1 MHTLPNDEALYT
13 ALQRYIGYFKDA
25 NASLSDPAGYFE
37 AAHALFALLIPRE
50 AAALLDES
58 GALLVIPD
66 GPLGYLPFEALLT
79 ESYTGKGFGQAPY
92 LIKKLPVQYSWSAE
106 LLWRPGPERKEGAVV
121 QFDPQF
127 SKGERGLVPLVQGKK
142 ETAPLAKLRRLAGSA
157 AVLAE
162 FQRRAPKSLLLHLST
177 HASARWAASQVEFF
191 DQARGL
197 PQLYALLLPTELVVL
212 SACETNLGQ
221 IAAGEGVMSLARGF
235 AYAGA
240 NSLIATQWEI
250 NESSTAQILAQFYK
264 GLSNKQPKLE
274 ALRQA
279 KLQYL
284 ETTPSAAQQSPYF
297 WAGLSFVHGQ
307 EQCSNS
313 LSFPLWGWGL
323 PPVLPFFWGFCCF
336 RRFR

>member
-1 MHTLPNDEALYT
+1 MQRLAADNGLLLEYFFGKEVVYLMGIHPGGAFLHTLPNDEALYT

-106 LLWRPGPERKEGAVV
+106 LLWRPAPEKRKAPWCNSTLNFQKESGVWSRWYRAKKKRPLWRSSGAWPVRRP
-121 QFDPQF
+121 FWPNF
-127 SKGERGLVPLVQGKK
+127 S
-142 ETAPLAKLRRLAGSA
+142 A
-157 AVLAE
+157 
-162 FQRRAPKSLLLHLST
+162 RAPKSLLLHLST
-177 HASARWAASQVEFF
+177 HASAGVGSEPRVEFF
-191 DQARGL
+191 DQALTL
-197 PQLYALLLPTELVVL
+197 PQLYALLLPTDLVVL

-284 ETTPSAAQQSPYF
+284 ETTPQPR
-297 WAGLSFVHGQ
+297 
-307 EQCSNS
+307 SNRPIS
-313 LSFPLWGWGL
+313 GPG
-323 PPVLPFFWGFCCF
+323 
-336 RRFR
+336 

>member
-1 MHTLPNDEALYT
+1 M
-13 ALQRYIGYFKDA
+13 RC
-25 NASLSDPAGYFE
+25 SR
-37 AAHALFALLIPRE
+37 LLIPRE

-162 FQRRAPKSLLLHLST
+162 FQRWAPKSLLLHLST
-177 HASARWAASQVEFF
+177 HASAGVGSEPRVEFF
-191 DQARGL
+191 DQALTL

-250 NESSTAQILAQFYK
+250 NESSTAQILAKFYK
-264 GLSNKQPKLE
+264 GLSDKQPKLS

-279 KLQYL
+279 KLLYL
-284 ETTPSAAQQSPYF
+284 ETTHSAAQQSPYF
-297 WAGLSFVHGQ
+297 WAGLSFYGQ
-307 EQCSNS
+307 DGT
-313 LSFPLWGWGL
+313 LDLPAAFPLWAWGL
-323 PPVLPFFWGFCCF
+323 LLVFILLLGFLLF